1 MTAALTSR
9 PAKMIESTSFLFLD
23 FGITVARA
31 MVKRIDAAASG
42 GRRPMPQAYE
52 R

>member
-9 PAKMIESTSFLFLD
+9 PMKMIESTSFLFLV
-23 FGITVARA
+23 FCIG
-31 MVKRIDAAASG
+31 AAPACGERGGASG
-42 GRRPMPQAYE
+42 RRLLPQAYG